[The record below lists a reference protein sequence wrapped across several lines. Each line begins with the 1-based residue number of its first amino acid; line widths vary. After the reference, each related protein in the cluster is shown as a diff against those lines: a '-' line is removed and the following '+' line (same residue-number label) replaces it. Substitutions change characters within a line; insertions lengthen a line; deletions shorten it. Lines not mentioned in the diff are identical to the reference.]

1 MEKIKD
7 YLFLHLCVA
16 LFSFTSVFSK
26 LASIQY
32 NRGGLAN
39 PLLYVFVFLM
49 FFVCFAYAICWQK
62 IIKRFDLN
70 IGYANR
76 SVYLLWSQI
85 WAVFL
90 FRNCAHRSRHCIT
103 ERRAKRKRRMSML
116 PYLLLMFAA
125 TFFSAISQVLLK
137 QSAGRTYKSVIYEYL
152 NWRVI
157 VAYGISFSVLLLN
170 TYAYTVVPMKYGA
183 VIDTFTY
190 VFVMGLSYLILK
202 EHFTRGQLIGNLI
215 IISGVL
221 VYTL

>member
-76 SVYLLWSQI
+76 SVYLLWSQV
-85 WAVFL
+85 WAVSIFGEKL
-90 FRNCAHRSRHCIT
+90 SVRNVIGV
-103 ERRAKRKRRMSML
+103 L
-116 PYLLLMFAA
+116 
-125 TFFSAISQVLLK
+125 IVLL
-137 QSAGRTYKSVIYEYL
+137 G
-152 NWRVI
+152 VI
-157 VAYGISFSVLLLN
+157 VVS
-170 TYAYTVVPMKYGA
+170 
-183 VIDTFTY
+183 
-190 VFVMGLSYLILK
+190 LSAEKK
-202 EHFTRGQLIGNLI
+202 ETGSGQKTDVASTGEKQN
-215 IISGVL
+215 
-221 VYTL
+221 